1 MDSERSPGEF
11 DAENAAIHAGR
22 MAARHVR
29 PDLAEAREVLEA
41 ELVITPGM
49 DASLEHLGLAVRSLY
64 SLEAATVD
72 TAARAIGEAMQA
84 LQLGLSAV
92 QGEISQHSSLL
103 AAGERIARALAM
115 LYPAAQA
122 LEVARANRVALA
134 AEAQRA
140 RVASAQSAW
149 STGPGAQ
156 SAEALA
162 EADAPDAARRDDSSD
177 EHEAI
182 LLMPRKA
189 LPKRTRRPIEFV
201 PPAPTDSNRRYS
213 RRVELDVDIGLH
225 SETNFFVG
233 FAEDISDGGLFVAT
247 YDLLPVGT
255 ELTLS
260 LVLPGGKQVIVS
272 GRVTWIRDPHDG
284 ELAPGVGVRFQ
295 RLDEDDRTAIDLFL
309 KKRAPMFFES

>member
-1 MDSERSPGEF
+1 VEF
-11 DAENAAIHAGR
+11 DAELAAIDAGR
-22 MAARHVR
+22 LAGRHVR
-29 PDLAEAREVLEA
+29 PELVEARSVLEA

-49 DASLEHLGLAVRSLY
+49 DAALEHLGVALRSLY
-64 SLEAATVD
+64 ALEAATVD
-72 TAARAIGEAMQA
+72 TAARAIGESMQA
-84 LQLGLSAV
+84 LQRALSAV
-92 QGEISQHSSLL
+92 QGEISQHGSLL
-103 AAGERIARALAM
+103 SAGERVARSLAM

-122 LEVARANRVALA
+122 LELARSNRVELAAQAQRERVARA
-134 AEAQRA
+134 EA
-140 RVASAQSAW
+140 AW
-149 STGPGAQ
+149 SSGPGAAPVQ
-156 SAEALA
+156 ALGEVEVFAEAA
-162 EADAPDAARRDDSSD
+162 SD

-189 LPKRTRRPIEFV
+189 LPKRVRRPVEFV
-201 PPAPTDSNRRYS
+201 PPAPTDANRRYS

-260 LVLPGGKQVIVS
+260 LVLPGGKQVVVS
-272 GRVTWIRDPHDG
+272 GRVTWIRDPNDD

-295 RLDEDDRTAIDLFL
+295 RLDEDDRAAIDRFL
-309 KKRAPMFFES
+309 KQRPPMFFES